1 MFVIRSWTP
10 PHARYTEERYKN
22 QPKSISD
29 YEPGRS
35 SIAMKQPAT
44 KAVSTTFVTCR
55 PECGGGGGGWLYEY
69 YYFPLV

>member
-44 KAVSTTFVTCR
+44 KAVSTTFETCR
-55 PECGGGGGGWLYEY
+55 PECWGGG
-69 YYFPLV
+69 VVV